1 MIYFDNSATTKPKK
15 EVLDTFYKVAENY
28 FGNPSSVHH
37 LGLQAENLLS
47 QARNQIATLLKT
59 DEQEI
64 IFTSGG
70 TEGNNFIIKG
80 VAEKYRNRGHHMITT
95 MIEHPSVLNTCIQLE
110 NNGFDVTYL
119 PVDETGRV
127 RVEDVKKALRKD
139 TILVSIMHVNNE
151 IGSVQPI
158 AKIGELLKNHPK
170 TLFHVDHV
178 QGVTK
183 VPLDFH
189 ESNVDFA
196 SISSHKFHGLK
207 GTGAIYIRKGLKLA
221 PLLTGGGQERGF
233 RSGTE
238 NLAGIVAMAK
248 ALRLGMLD
256 YEAKIDTMMDVRDF
270 LINEL
275 QLIEGVKMNTP
286 KQNTA
291 PHIINFSVQGFKAE
305 VLVHELEQHGLYV
318 STTSA
323 CSSRTNEPSRTIL
336 AMGLG
341 EERATTSIRISLSFD
356 NTKEEAKQAVDII
369 KQSIKNL
376 KPVMR
381 G

>member
-127 RVEDVKKALRKD
+127 RVEDVKRALRKD

-158 AKIGELLKNHPK
+158 EKIGELLKNHPK

-183 VPLDFH
+183 VSLDFH

-221 PLLTGGGQERGF
+221 PLLAGGGQERGF

-286 KQNTA
+286 KQNTS

-356 NTKEEAKQAVDII
+356 NTMEEAKQAVAII

>member
-1 MIYFDNSATTKPKK
+1 
-15 EVLDTFYKVAENY
+15 
-28 FGNPSSVHH
+28 
-37 LGLQAENLLS
+37 
-47 QARNQIATLLKT
+47 
-59 DEQEI
+59 
-64 IFTSGG
+64 
-70 TEGNNFIIKG
+70 
-80 VAEKYRNRGHHMITT
+80 MITT

-110 NNGFDVTYL
+110 NSGFDVTYL

-158 AKIGELLKNHPK
+158 EKIGELLKNHPK

-221 PLLTGGGQERGF
+221 PLLAGGGQERGF

-275 QLIEGVKMNTP
+275 QLIEGVTMNTP
-286 KQNTA
+286 KQNTS

-356 NTKEEAKQAVDII
+356 NTMEEAKQAVAII

>member
-110 NNGFDVTYL
+110 NSGFDVTYL

-158 AKIGELLKNHPK
+158 EKIGELLKNHPK

-221 PLLTGGGQERGF
+221 PLLAGGGQERGF

-256 YEAKIDTMMDVRDF
+256 YEAKIDTMMGVRDF

-356 NTKEEAKQAVDII
+356 NTMEEAKQAVAII

>member
-127 RVEDVKKALRKD
+127 RVEDVKRALRKD

-158 AKIGELLKNHPK
+158 EKIGELLKNHPK

-221 PLLTGGGQERGF
+221 PLLAGGGQERGF

-286 KQNTA
+286 KQNTS

-341 EERATTSIRISLSFD
+341 EERATTSIRISLSFE
-356 NTKEEAKQAVDII
+356 NTMEEAKQAVAII

>member
-110 NNGFDVTYL
+110 NSGFDVTYL

-158 AKIGELLKNHPK
+158 EKIGELLKNHPK

-221 PLLTGGGQERGF
+221 PLLAGGGQERGF

-256 YEAKIDTMMDVRDF
+256 YEAKIDTMMGVRDF

-356 NTKEEAKQAVDII
+356 NTMEEAKQAVAII

-376 KPVMR
+376 KPIMR

>member
-47 QARNQIATLLKT
+47 QARKQIATLLKT

-127 RVEDVKKALRKD
+127 RVEDVKRALRKD

-158 AKIGELLKNHPK
+158 EKIGELLKNHPK

-183 VPLDFH
+183 VSLDFH

-221 PLLTGGGQERGF
+221 PLLAGGGQERGF

-356 NTKEEAKQAVDII
+356 NTMEEAKQAVAII

>member
-127 RVEDVKKALRKD
+127 RVEDVKRALRKD

-158 AKIGELLKNHPK
+158 EKIGELLKNHPK

-221 PLLTGGGQERGF
+221 PLLAGGGQERGF

-356 NTKEEAKQAVDII
+356 NTMEEAKQAVAII

>member
-15 EVLDTFYKVAENY
+15 EVLDTFYKVAESY

-80 VAEKYRNRGHHMITT
+80 VAEKYRNRGNHMITT
-95 MIEHPSVLNTCIQLE
+95 MIEHPSVLNTYIQLE
-110 NNGFDVTYL
+110 NNGFNVTYL
-119 PVDETGRV
+119 PVDETGQV

-158 AKIGELLKNHPK
+158 ATIGELLQSHPK

-189 ESNVDFA
+189 ESKIDFA
-196 SISSHKFHGLK
+196 TISSHKFHGLK
-207 GTGAIYIRKGLKLA
+207 GTGAIYIRKGLKLT
-221 PLLTGGGQERGF
+221 PLLAGGGQERGF

-238 NLAGIVAMAK
+238 NLPGIVAMAK

-256 YEAKIDTMMDVRDF
+256 YEAKIDKMMDVRDF

-275 QLIEGVKMNTP
+275 PLIEGVTINTP

>member
-127 RVEDVKKALRKD
+127 RVEDVKRALRKD

-158 AKIGELLKNHPK
+158 EKIGELLKNHPK

-221 PLLTGGGQERGF
+221 PLLAGGGQERGF

-286 KQNTA
+286 KQNTS

-356 NTKEEAKQAVDII
+356 NTMEEAKQAVAII

>member
-127 RVEDVKKALRKD
+127 RVEDVKRALRKD

-158 AKIGELLKNHPK
+158 EKIGELLKNHPK

-221 PLLTGGGQERGF
+221 PLLAGGGQERGF

-286 KQNTA
+286 KQNTS
-291 PHIINFSVQGFKAE
+291 PHIINFSVQDFKAE

-356 NTKEEAKQAVDII
+356 NTMEEAKQAVAII

>member
-15 EVLDTFYKVAENY
+15 AVLDTFYKVAEDY

-37 LGLQAENLLS
+37 LGLQGENLLS
-47 QARNQIATLLKT
+47 QARNQIATLLKA
-59 DEQEI
+59 DEREI

-80 VAEKYRNRGHHMITT
+80 VAEKYRHRGNHIITT

-110 NNGFDVTYL
+110 KNGFEVTYL

-127 RVEDVKKALRKD
+127 RVEDVQKAIRKD

-158 AKIGELLKNHPK
+158 AKIGELLKSYPK

-183 VPLDFH
+183 LPLDFH
-189 ESNVDFA
+189 ENHVDFA
-196 SISSHKFHGLK
+196 SISSHKFNGLK

-221 PLLTGGGQERGF
+221 PLLAGGGQERGL

-238 NLAGIVAMAK
+238 NLPGIVAMAK

-256 YEAKIDTMMDVRDF
+256 YEEKIDKMMDVRDF

-275 QLIEGVKMNTP
+275 SLIEGVTINTP

-291 PHIINFSVQGFKAE
+291 PHIINFSVHGFKAE

-323 CSSRTNEPSRTIL
+323 CSSRMNEPSRTIL

-341 EERATTSIRISLSFD
+341 EERATTSLRISLSFD
-356 NTKEEAKQAVDII
+356 NTKEEAKQALDII

>member
-127 RVEDVKKALRKD
+127 RVEDVKRALRKD

-158 AKIGELLKNHPK
+158 EKIGELLKNHPK

-221 PLLTGGGQERGF
+221 PLLAGGGQERGF

-286 KQNTA
+286 KQNKS

-356 NTKEEAKQAVDII
+356 NTMEEAKQAVAII

>member
-110 NNGFDVTYL
+110 NSGFDVTYL

-158 AKIGELLKNHPK
+158 EKIGELLKNHPK

-221 PLLTGGGQERGF
+221 PLLAGGGQERGF

-341 EERATTSIRISLSFD
+341 EERATTSIRISLSFE
-356 NTKEEAKQAVDII
+356 NTMEEAKQAVAII
-369 KQSIKNL
+369 KQSIKIL
-376 KPVMR
+376 KPIMR

>member
-127 RVEDVKKALRKD
+127 RVEDVKRALRKD

-158 AKIGELLKNHPK
+158 EKIGELLKNHPK

-221 PLLTGGGQERGF
+221 PLLAGGGQERGF

-275 QLIEGVKMNTP
+275 QLIEGVTMNTP
-286 KQNTA
+286 KQNTS

-356 NTKEEAKQAVDII
+356 NTMEEAKQAVAII

>member
-127 RVEDVKKALRKD
+127 RVEDVKRALRKD

-221 PLLTGGGQERGF
+221 PLLAGGGQERDF

-275 QLIEGVKMNTP
+275 QLIEGVTMNTP
-286 KQNTA
+286 KQNTS

-356 NTKEEAKQAVDII
+356 NTMEEAKQAVAII

>member
-127 RVEDVKKALRKD
+127 RVEDVKRALRKD

-158 AKIGELLKNHPK
+158 EKIGELLKNHPK

-183 VPLDFH
+183 VSLDFH

-221 PLLTGGGQERGF
+221 PLLAGGGQERGF

-356 NTKEEAKQAVDII
+356 NTMEEAKQAVAII

>member
-127 RVEDVKKALRKD
+127 RVEDVKRALRKD

-158 AKIGELLKNHPK
+158 EKIGELLKNHPK

-221 PLLTGGGQERGF
+221 PLLAGGGQERGF

-275 QLIEGVKMNTP
+275 QLIEGVTMNTP
-286 KQNTA
+286 KQNTS

-341 EERATTSIRISLSFD
+341 EERATTSIRISLSFE
-356 NTKEEAKQAVDII
+356 NTMEEAKQAVAII